1 MRGKGADMRE
11 NAVVI
16 PVDVLRRVFVMLL
29 VLIALVVGILVL
41 RTQLFRAGLST
52 LFAPSAAEVIDSNAY
67 QAVFLTNGSSYFGKV
82 REQGEDWF
90 LLTDVFYLSSSEQS
104 GTQLIKRGSEPQGP
118 REPMIVPKQQV
129 LFIENLRDDSEI
141 VVAIKRFKSGVAPA
155 VTPAPATPARTSP
168 LPTAPSTVSPSPTR

>member
-1 MRGKGADMRE
+1 MKDAI
-11 NAVVI
+11 VI
-16 PVDVLRRVFVMLL
+16 PVSAVRRIFVMLL
-29 VLIALVVGILVL
+29 VVIGLILLLLVV
-41 RTQLFRAGLST
+41 RTQLFRAGITT
-52 LFAPSAAEVIDSNAY
+52 LFAPSAAEVIDRDLY
-67 QAVFLTNGSSYFGKV
+67 QAVFLTNGSTYFGKLQQ
-82 REQGEDWF
+82 QGDAWF
-90 LLTDVFYLSSSEQS
+90 VLTDVFYLSASEGS
-104 GTQLIKRGSEPQGP
+104 APQLIKRGSEPQGP